1 MPNRKGELGE
11 NRKRMLG
18 RDEMRNDSRVA
29 NRLKVKPDLRPRDLE
44 TLVVLGEGAFGQVV
58 QVRYL
63 CEHSSAVFALKMV
76 EKRRMKGEALRLAV
90 NERSVHAQL
99 NHPFLVKLVRSFQ
112 CAKRVYFLLEY
123 VPGGD
128 LHNRLQFAG
137 RFSEEVALFYAC
149 EMVLALSFLHS
160 SEFVFRDLKPENVL
174 IDARGHIKLADFG
187 FAKFL
192 DEGRTFTLCG
202 TAAYMAPEML
212 LRYKSEGYS
221 KSVDW
226 WAFGVLLFEMLSG
239 SNPFEDKDPMSVY
252 ENILQMR
259 FTLPKFFSPTAS
271 NLILS
276 LLTRAEKRLGV
287 SDDGESIMQH
297 EFFNGVCF
305 EEVLKKNIEAPW
317 IPELKDI
324 ADSSNFKDSFGCGS
338 RCSNHFL
345 QTEDQDAVFQDF

>member
-1 MPNRKGELGE
+1 MLSRKYELRE
-11 NRKRMLG
+11 NRKRMFG
-18 RDEMRNDSRVA
+18 REEIRNESRVA
-29 NRLKVKPDLRPRDLE
+29 NRLKVKSDLRPRDLE

-63 CEHSSAVFALKMV
+63 CENPSAVFALKVV
-76 EKRRMKGEALRLAV
+76 EKKRLKGEALRLAV
-90 NERSVHAQL
+90 NERSVHTQL

-112 CAKRVYFLLEY
+112 CEKRVYFLLEY

-128 LHNRLQFAG
+128 LHNRLQSAG

-149 EMVLALSFLHS
+149 EAVLALSFLHS
-160 SEFVFRDLKPENVL
+160 SGFVFRDLKPENVL
-174 IDARGHIKLADFG
+174 IDAQGHIKLADFG
-187 FAKFL
+187 FAKSL

-226 WAFGVLLFEMLSG
+226 WAFGVLLLEMLSG
-239 SNPFEDKDPMSVY
+239 SNPFEDKDPMAVY
-252 ENILQMR
+252 ENIVQMR
-259 FTLPKFFSPTAS
+259 FALPKYLSSAVK

-317 IPELKDI
+317 IPELKNITD
-324 ADSSNFKDSFGCGS
+324 ASNFKDAFGCGS
-338 RCSNHFL
+338 LCSKGL
-345 QTEDQDAVFQDF
+345 LKTEDQDAVFQDF